1 MAPKAGLQSRTPES
15 PKISPTPKNPEARK
29 SRLAAAA
36 SQQVATQTGCPSRR
50 TRNRR
55 AIRECAER
63 SIRVVTWPPRVNE
76 LAQSRLK
83 VKVGL
88 SGALHCNAS
97 SAHPIGALDTRTRI
111 EPSRV
116 SFCFLLSALCT
127 LLSVACC
134 LWPTRL
140 AGCCCC
146 CCTLSRS
153 KLLSPTTRRAGF
165 VLGFGSRKTPE
176 GCDSCELR
184 AIGSHSGSDLIRAR
198 ARARL
203 SGATC
208 ARLPDWPTAPVGA
221 TSSGKR
227 AQVEPAS
234 WLLWERKRVGGGQSL
249 SLAAASA
256 RSVSVAVSLAVSVP
270 VSVAASAVVATEPR
284 VRGP

>member
-116 SFCFLLSALCT
+116 SFCFLLSAICT
-127 LLSVACC
+127 LLPVACC
-134 LWPTRL
+134 LLPVANS
-140 AGCCCC
+140 AGW
-146 CCTLSRS
+146 
-153 KLLSPTTRRAGF
+153 LLLLLHF
-165 VLGFGSRKTPE
+165 VAFQAAQPHNSTGRV
-176 GCDSCELR
+176 
-184 AIGSHSGSDLIRAR
+184 
-198 ARARL
+198 
-203 SGATC
+203 C
-208 ARLPDWPTAPVGA
+208 ARL
-221 TSSGKR
+221 R
-227 AQVEPAS
+227 EP
-234 WLLWERKRVGGGQSL
+234 KD
-249 SLAAASA
+249 A
-256 RSVSVAVSLAVSVP
+256 RRMRLV
-270 VSVAASAVVATEPR
+270 
-284 VRGP
+284 